1 MIFHELLVLQ
11 GPQRLHAKVLYVFE
25 EMLIMLLTFL
35 VLTYLM
41 KTLSWHILMC
51 INFLKL
57 MVYQSLYN
65 YENNQNNRQQGRQ
78 SQAFL
83 LSLIKLIICNKDQKQ
98 RYGHGWPFGIYL
110 DRAKVYNEWSIKD
123 VYSALVR
130 CSKSFQCIETQN
142 AW

>member
-1 MIFHELLVLQ
+1 
-11 GPQRLHAKVLYVFE
+11 
-25 EMLIMLLTFL
+25 
-35 VLTYLM
+35 
-41 KTLSWHILMC
+41 
-51 INFLKL
+51 

-130 CSKSFQCIETQN
+130 YSKTFQCKETQN
-142 AW
+142 AK

>member
-11 GPQRLHAKVLYVFE
+11 GPQRLHIKVLYVLRKCSLCCLHF
-25 EMLIMLLTFL
+25 

-123 VYSALVR
+123 VFYSALVR
-130 CSKSFQCIETQN
+130 CSKSCQCKETPN
-142 AW
+142 AK

>member
-1 MIFHELLVLQ
+1 MIFHELLVLH
-11 GPQRLHAKVLYVFE
+11 GPQRLHIKVLYVLRKCSLCCLHF
-25 EMLIMLLTFL
+25 

-130 CSKSFQCIETQN
+130 CSKSCQCKETPN
-142 AW
+142 AK